1 MDTEK
6 QRDLEFVER
15 LKASDPTAYEELIE
29 RYAEMVYR
37 VAYRILQDP
46 HDAEDAMQ
54 ENFLTVYRRIGSF
67 RGDSKF
73 STWLYRIATNVALD
87 MVRARQRKQGHDVSW
102 DDSEEEGAPL
112 PDTVTPLPEEI
123 LLTQEMREILEE
135 ELQQLS
141 PKLRTALVLYEL
153 EGLPMKEVAEVLG
166 ISESAAKV
174 RVHRARLLLQ
184 DRLRQRLAEMVPA

>member
-54 ENFLTVYRRIGSF
+54 ETFLTVYRRIGSF

>member
-1 MDTEK
+1 MVTSGQGD
-6 QRDLEFVER
+6 REFVER
-15 LKASDPTAYEELIE
+15 LKAGDPTAYEELIE
-29 RYAEMVYR
+29 TYAEMVYR

-54 ENFLTVYRRIGSF
+54 ETFLTVYRRIGSF

-87 MVRARQRKQGHDVSW
+87 MVRARQRKQGQDISW

-112 PDTVTPLPEEI
+112 PDTVTPLPEDV
-123 LLTQEMREILEE
+123 LLRQEVREILEE
-135 ELQQLS
+135 ELQHLS

-184 DRLRQRLAEMVPA
+184 ERLRQRLTEMEPA